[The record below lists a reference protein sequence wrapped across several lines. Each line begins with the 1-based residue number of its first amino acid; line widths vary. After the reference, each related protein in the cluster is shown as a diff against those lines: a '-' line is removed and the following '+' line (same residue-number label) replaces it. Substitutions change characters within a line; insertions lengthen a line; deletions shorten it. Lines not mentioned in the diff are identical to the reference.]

1 MEDRFQD
8 ILMSVE
14 EKRPRSRLEPYGELI
29 DELRRREFTYRQI
42 ARILTEKLEVRVPK
56 STLNDFV
63 RARMRK
69 RGNAPR
75 SPLPRP
81 AIQPAVLPGSATSHA
96 SRGSNEEEIRQKIV
110 ALKTSKATK
119 TRDVNDFRFDAT
131 EPLRIIGSGK
141 QAPND

>member
-1 MEDRFQD
+1 VEDRFQD

-42 ARILTEKLEVRVPK
+42 AGILTEKFQVRVPK
-56 STLNDFV
+56 STLHDFV

-69 RGNAPR
+69 RPNAPR
-75 SPLPRP
+75 SPLRQIT
-81 AIQPAVLPGSATSHA
+81 IQPAALSESAIPHA
-96 SRGSNEEEIRQKIV
+96 AREPSKDEIRQRIV
-110 ALKTSKATK
+110 VLKARKPTK

-131 EPLRIIGSGK
+131 EPLRIVGSGK
-141 QAPND
+141 QDPND